1 MIGLIIL
8 ELSFAAEA
16 SSHPFTCL
24 GVLHAT
30 FFARFKI
37 NGVFLDLFDNSFLL
51 DLALEPF
58 QSDFDRFTFVY
69 NYECQRVSPPL
80 ILSIEFITNLRPN
93 VNPCIM

>member
-1 MIGLIIL
+1 MLGLVIL
-8 ELSFAAEA
+8 ELSFAPEA

-24 GVLHAT
+24 GVLHAAL
-30 FFARFKI
+30 FSRFEV
-37 NGVFLDLFDNSFLL
+37 NRMLFDLFDNSFLL

-80 ILSIEFITNLRPN
+80 NLGIEFIPNLRPN